1 MTRSRVDSVNSF
13 PVSHR
18 CLRLANEPS
27 CYTLNGHREGSSNDI
42 THYHMTFIMEDGRVL
57 VTGTSSSQS
66 VPQDNSNTDPAVAIE
81 VNFAVGAGMDDQLIG
96 KPVAAIQTYLTTAI
110 LTDRGDVAMWGYNG
124 HGQLGRGNT
133 SGSNYA
139 VPIDGTNITPRSNI
153 ANRHIVKIDITKGYP
168 SASNAIWALA
178 ADGTVW
184 GWGNASDGVLAQ
196 GNTTNQTS
204 PVQLQYTGGTLVD
217 DAVDIFLGGNNSRW
231 GYIINEDGE
240 LWGVGDN
247 GNGQLADGTTSNKT
261 QFVQCTGLPS
271 DLTPSDYKKVLPA
284 GGRTNCA
291 VVLLT
296 DGRVYMAGQNNRY
309 TLGVG
314 PTSNVTTF
322 TEITYPTGT
331 TSVQDAWMAGEY
343 AQTWLY
349 SNDNRLY
356 AVGYNGNGQLGVG
369 NTSTI
374 TEYTEVTSNGEV
386 DFGASDGGSAI
397 GTNFTGGYVEYGKW
411 KPIHISAGGSYSAP
425 SHYHCVA
432 MLGNDGH
439 SYSAGYYG
447 GYGTRNS
454 ATTRTIFQRHRIPN
468 SAYEVRGV
476 FEDDGGSIA
485 DRPHY
490 DNMIPAQGP
499 DREII
504 WKPAAL
510 VSHGYTS
517 QWGCFLRLENGAVY
531 AIGRNSGNK
540 LGTVSTSSVNSSLG
554 WRRVKLELT

>member
-1 MTRSRVDSVNSF
+1 
-13 PVSHR
+13 
-18 CLRLANEPS
+18 
-27 CYTLNGHREGSSNDI
+27 
-42 THYHMTFIMEDGRVL
+42 MTFIMEDGRVL
-57 VTGTSSSQS
+57 CTGVEANQS
-66 VPQDNSNTDPAVAIE
+66 VPQDNNDTDPAVCIE
-81 VNFAVGAGMDDQLIG
+81 VNFAVGAGFDDQLIG
-96 KPVAAIQTYLTTAI
+96 KPVAAIQSYTLTAI
-110 LTDRGDVAMWGYNG
+110 LTDRGDVALWGYNG

-133 SGSNYA
+133 TASVYA

-153 ANRHIVKIDITKGYP
+153 ANRHIVKIDITKGY
-168 SASNAIWALA
+168 SSVGICVWALA

-184 GWGNASDGVLAQ
+184 GWGNGANGTLAQ

-217 DAVDIFLGGNNSRW
+217 DAVDIFLGHTNGKY
-231 GYIINEDGE
+231 GYILNEDGE
-240 LWGVGDN
+240 LWGVGSNAD
-247 GNGQLADGTTSNKT
+247 GQLADGSNT
-261 QFVQCTGLPS
+261 QRTQLVQCTGLPA
-271 DLTPSDYKKVLPA
+271 DLTPSDFKNVLIS
-284 GGRTNCA
+284 GGRTNA
-291 VVLLT
+291 TLVLLT
-296 DGRVYMAGQNNRY
+296 DGRMYMAGQNNVY
-309 TLGVG
+309 INGDG
-314 PTSNVTTF
+314 SSSADVTTF

-343 AQTWLY
+343 AQAWLY
-349 SNDNRLY
+349 SNDDRLY
-356 AVGYNGNGQLGVG
+356 AAGYNGAGQLGIG
-369 NTSTI
+369 NTSTPL
-374 TEYTEVTSNGEV
+374 EYTEVTSNGEV

-397 GTNFTGGYVEYGKW
+397 GTNFTGGYVEYGEW
-411 KPIHISAGGSYSAP
+411 KPIHISAAGTYSAP
-425 SHYHCVA
+425 THYHTVA

-447 GYGTRNS
+447 GYGARDN
-454 ATTRTIFQRHRIPN
+454 AVTRTIFQRHRIPN

-499 DREII
+499 DREIM

-510 VSHGYTS
+510 VSHGYSS

-540 LGTVSTSSVNSSLG
+540 LGTVSTSAVNSSLG